1 MGKYDLLTAFLT
13 RQTANEVGLSF
24 EDIVDEN
31 KIGIDLPRSAR
42 EYREWWANE
51 SSRGTRHTRCVA
63 WRRAGWHVKRVDPVR
78 EFVIFE
84 RD

>member
-1 MGKYDLLTAFLT
+1 MGKYDPLTAFLR
-13 RQTANEVGLSF
+13 RQPAKEVRLSF
-24 EDIVDEN
+24 QDIMDED

-42 EYREWWANE
+42 EYRELWANE
-51 SSRGTRHTRCVA
+51 SSPGTRHTQCVA